1 MYDRSGEGDFVEKR
15 YVVNL
20 DKDVESSF
28 WLEDS
33 RGDWVKRD
41 GIYYYSPLGDDYV

>member
-20 DKDVESSF
+20 DKDVESSCF
-28 WLEDS
+28 SLAFLGGED
-33 RGDWVKRD
+33 R
-41 GIYYYSPLGDDYV
+41 